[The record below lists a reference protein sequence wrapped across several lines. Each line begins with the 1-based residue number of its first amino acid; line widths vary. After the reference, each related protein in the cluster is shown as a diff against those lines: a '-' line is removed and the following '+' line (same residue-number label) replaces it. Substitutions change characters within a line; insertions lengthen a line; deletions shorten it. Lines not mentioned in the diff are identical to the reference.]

1 MKILDWPEQERPRE
15 KLLHYGAHTLSDA
28 ELLAIFLQT
37 GVKGQNAVQTAKSA
51 LQAFGSL
58 RSLLQAPKRKLT
70 SVPGFGS
77 AKFAILQASI
87 ELNKRNMSEHLIRE
101 RSFCHA
107 DDASNYLISQLRD
120 KQREV
125 FSMLMLDSQHQ
136 LIAYREMFQGT
147 INSAAVYPRELVK
160 QAMDDNAAAVILA
173 HNHPSGKAEPS
184 QSDINI
190 TQKIQQAMALV
201 DVTVLD
207 HFVIGDS
214 CAVSFA
220 QRGLL

>member
-37 GVKGQNAVQTAKSA
+37 GVKGQNAVQLAKAA
-51 LQAFGSL
+51 LQAHGSL
-58 RSLLQAPKRKLT
+58 RGLLQAPKRKLLNT
-70 SVPGFGS
+70 AGFGG
-77 AKFAILQASI
+77 AKYAILQASI
-87 ELNKRNMSEHLIRE
+87 ELQKRNLTEQMVRE
-101 RSFCHA
+101 RSFLHA
-107 DDASNYLISQLRD
+107 DDASAYLISQLRD

-147 INSAAVYPRELVK
+147 INSAAVYPREIVK
-160 QAMDDNAAAVILA
+160 QAMDDNAAAIILA
-173 HNHPSGKAEPS
+173 HNHPSGLAEPS

-190 TQKIQQAMALV
+190 TQKITQALALV
-201 DVTVLD
+201 DVVVLD
-207 HFVIGDS
+207 HFVIGDGN
-214 CAVSFA
+214 AVSFA

>member
-15 KLLHYGAHTLSDA
+15 KLLHFGAHTLSDA

-37 GVKGQNAVQTAKSA
+37 GLKGQNAVQLATAA
-51 LQAFGSL
+51 LQTHGSL
-58 RSLLQAPKRKLT
+58 RALLQAPRRKLLAT
-70 SVPGFGS
+70 AGFGA
-77 AKFAILQASI
+77 AKYAMLQASI
-87 ELNKRNMSEHLIRE
+87 ELQKRNLTELMVRE
-101 RSFCHA
+101 RSFLHA
-107 DDASNYLISQLRD
+107 DDASSYLISQLRD

-173 HNHPSGKAEPS
+173 HNHPSGRPEPS

-190 TQKIQQAMALV
+190 TQKIKQAMALV
-201 DVTVLD
+201 DVMVLD
-207 HFVIGDS
+207 HFVIGDGN
-214 CAVSFA
+214 AVSFA

>member
-15 KLLHYGAHTLSDA
+15 KLLHYGAQNLSDA

-37 GVKGQNAVQTAKSA
+37 GVKGQNAVQLAKSA
-51 LQAFGSL
+51 LQRFGSL
-58 RSLLQAPKRKLT
+58 RSLLQAPKRKLMST
-70 SVPGFGS
+70 PGFGA
-77 AKFAILQASI
+77 AKYAVLQASI
-87 ELNKRNMSEHLIRE
+87 ELQKRHLSEQMVRE

-160 QAMDDNAAAVILA
+160 QAMEDNAAAVILA
-173 HNHPSGKAEPS
+173 HNHPSGRAEPS
-184 QSDINI
+184 QSDIAI
-190 TQKIQQAMALV
+190 TQKIKQAMQLV
-201 DVTVLD
+201 EVTVLD
-207 HFVIGDS
+207 HFVIGDGK
-214 CAVSFA
+214 AVSFA
-220 QRGLL
+220 RRGLL

>member
-1 MKILDWPEQERPRE
+1 MKILDWPEHERPRE
-15 KLLHYGAHTLSDA
+15 KLLNYGAHTLSDA

-37 GVKGQNAVQTAKSA
+37 GLKGQNAVQIAKQA
-51 LQAFGSL
+51 LLSHGSL
-58 RSLLQAPKRKLT
+58 RSLLQAPRRKILGT
-70 SVPGFGS
+70 DGFGK
-77 AKFAILQASI
+77 AKYAILQASI
-87 ELNKRNMSEHLIRE
+87 ELQKRNLTEQMVRE
-101 RSFCHA
+101 RSFLHA
-107 DDASNYLISQLRD
+107 DDASHYLISQLRD

-160 QAMDDNAAAVILA
+160 QAMEDNAAAVILA
-173 HNHPSGKAEPS
+173 HNHPSGRAEPS

-190 TQKIQQAMALV
+190 TQKIKQALALV

-207 HFVIGDS
+207 HFVIGDGT
-214 CAVSFA
+214 AVSFA